1 MAVSASIGAM
11 EYRSKNAHSFGLRSL
26 RLAAVFANSMMVVYI
41 YGTYLLQ
48 YEWESFHAREKA
60 VTQRF
65 VDYVWVWEL
74 DTAFQHLRAFTFSE
88 AMFHNLDLYL
98 AVGAPVAV
106 LYFGLERNRIRWLQG
121 LVQQSNLPLEKARL
135 LMRGL
140 ELYLWAVFCDYI
152 FILLLVPFH
161 LGLPRAHY
169 MCAGC
174 AFTLGFLSLSAYL
187 WVSAELVSM
196 AKASGD
202 AVRNTWAWYAQN
214 RVRPALKFFVLLHFI
229 TCGAAYWKAE
239 NLGSDGKAL
248 LFGVLETLVILSYQG
263 VHAVFAMDDGTISC
277 CEGLLLAADPRKLTA
292 AELQIPKRPS
302 TGAQSKVRENS
313 AAADAR

>member
-1 MAVSASIGAM
+1 MAAGTSMGAM
-11 EYRSKNAHSFGLRSL
+11 ECTTKEAHSFGLGRL
-26 RLAAVFANSMMVVYI
+26 RLAAVFANTIMVLYI

-48 YEWESFHAREKA
+48 YEWESFRAREKA
-60 VTQRF
+60 FTQRL

-88 AMFHNLDLYL
+88 AMLHKLDLYL

-121 LVQQSNLPLEKARL
+121 LVEQSNLPLERARFL
-135 LMRGL
+135 IWGL
-140 ELYLWAVFCDYI
+140 ELYLWTVFVDYL
-152 FILLLVPFH
+152 FIMLLVPFH

-169 MCAGC
+169 VCAGC
-174 AFTLGFLSLSAYL
+174 AFTLGAINLSAYL
-187 WVSAELVSM
+187 WVSAELVSV

-202 AVRNTWAWYAQN
+202 PVRNKWASCAQN
-214 RVRPALKFFVLLHFI
+214 RVRPALKLIMLLHFI
-229 TCGAAYWKAE
+229 TCGAAYWKVE

-263 VHAVFAMDDGTISC
+263 SQAVFAMDDGTIGSC
-277 CEGLLLAADPRKLTA
+277 ESLLLADKLGKLSA
-292 AELQIPKRPS
+292 AELPVPKQPS
-302 TGAQSKVRENS
+302 TGTQNKVREKTV
-313 AAADAR
+313 ATDAK